1 MSKHHHDD
9 DGDDY
14 QFHND
19 AVVAPRPLL
28 LYRVRGIIVN
38 TFSPLV
44 DVLWRMRYFALPAMI
59 AAAIEF
65 ADPLLEISYSAIL
78 VPGAPPA
85 Q

>member
-14 QFHND
+14 LHHEER
-19 AVVAPRPLL
+19 VVAPRPLL
-28 LYRVRGIIVN
+28 LYRLRGVIVN
-38 TFSPLV
+38 TFAPLV
-44 DVLWRMRYFALPAMI
+44 NALWRMRYFALPAMV

-65 ADPLLEISYSAIL
+65 ADPLLDISYSAIL
-78 VPGAPPA
+78 IPGAPPA